1 MKKLILL
8 APFILVLLF
17 SCSRNSKIEI
27 KGTITNADGK
37 DLMFKELL
45 VGGTLDIE
53 KIKLEKEGTFKFKTQ
68 SDLPRF
74 YYLVL
79 SKDNFITLL
88 INPGDKLT
96 ITADVSDLKN
106 ARIIGSKESQ
116 QIQMLNGRLEN
127 TKKILNE
134 LTKEYER
141 HISTGAA
148 DTQLEKI
155 NQQYSQEVNNLRDS
169 SIAFILKNLENLAS
183 IMVLYQKIDND
194 NFILYKNRDLQ
205 YIKLV
210 SDALEKKY
218 PDSPHVKALLADK
231 ENLLR
236 RYDQMVVQKKMDNLI
251 KTNKV
256 SGLPE
261 IALPNT
267 SGDTVSFNTIKAKY
281 KLLCFWATWSEESI
295 QKNFEL
301 LPLYQKYNKKGFE
314 IYMVSLDTK
323 DDAWKKT
330 IQFEQLPWI
339 NVIDQSGR
347 TSYVAKIYNVRVL
360 PTIYLINS
368 NDDIVSVNPSMQ
380 EIANTLDY
388 AFN

>member
-1 MKKLILL
+1 
-8 APFILVLLF
+8 
-17 SCSRNSKIEI
+17 
-27 KGTITNADGK
+27 
-37 DLMFKELL
+37 
-45 VGGTLDIE
+45 
-53 KIKLEKEGTFKFKTQ
+53 
-68 SDLPRF
+68 
-74 YYLVL
+74 
-79 SKDNFITLL
+79 
-88 INPGDKLT
+88 
-96 ITADVSDLKN
+96 
-106 ARIIGSKESQ
+106 
-116 QIQMLNGRLEN
+116 MLNGRLEN
-127 TKKILNE
+127 TKKILNG

-141 HISTGAA
+141 LSSTGAD
-148 DTQLEKI
+148 DTQLAKI

-169 SIAFILKNLENLAS
+169 SIAFILKNLDNMAS
-183 IMVLYQKIDND
+183 IMVLYQKIDNE

-231 ENLLR
+231 ENLLK
-236 RYDQMVVQKKMDNLI
+236 RYEQMVVQKKMDDLT
-251 KTNKV
+251 KSKKV

-261 IALPNT
+261 IALPSI
-267 SGDTVSFNTIKAKY
+267 SGDTVSFNTTKAKY

-295 QKNFEL
+295 QKNLEL
-301 LPLYQKYNKKGFE
+301 LPLYQKYHKKGFE

-323 DDAWKKT
+323 DDVWRKS

-368 NDDIVSVNPSMQ
+368 NDDIVSVNPSTQ